1 MADPN
6 RAAARLALVL
16 AQALAT
22 IVVRLRW
29 LVVAVWLAAAAA
41 ATLWLPSLQ
50 EAESAS
56 LADLVPEDAEAVRA
70 AERSTELF
78 SVPLTAQTAVVQRD
92 PGGLGEE
99 AQTRVAERA
108 VTAREER
115 GDGISFA
122 LPLVNTARLVPGSR
136 EDSTT
141 AITFLFFEPGTS
153 IGEETRLARDWAARE
168 AGRPEDALVGVTGS
182 VPARL
187 AQWKEIEGALPWV
200 TVATILLV
208 FAILALNYRAL
219 GAPLVALAGAGVS
232 YLVAVRVAA
241 WVGEQWG
248 VAVPSDVEPIMVVL
262 LLGIVTDYSVFFLSG
277 MRRRLAQGEPPVEAA
292 IGATG
297 QYLPIVAT
305 AGLIV
310 ACGAAA
316 LLAGTL
322 EFFRAFGP
330 GMALTVVVSL
340 AVSLTLVPALMAI
353 GGRATF
359 RPSLPAP
366 APREEPSGN
375 RRRRTETWSESLA
388 QFATSK
394 PVAVVILLGT
404 LAVAAVA
411 SRGLADTELGFT
423 AIRGLPAETEE
434 RRAAL
439 AAGEGF
445 SPGILAPTVLLVEQA
460 SGPLDEQS
468 FAGLQERL
476 AADPGVAAVV
486 GPADEAAREVEGLVV
501 SDAAPAGR
509 FLLVLEDEPHG
520 GPAIE
525 TLDRLRERI
534 DALVADSGFEEARA
548 ALTGETALAAETVDT
563 LTGDLVRIAIAAFA
577 VNLILLMIFLR
588 AVVAPLYLL
597 FASALAFAATLGLT
611 TFVFQTFFGHEEITY
626 YVPFAVAVLLLSL
639 GSDYNVFLVG
649 RIWQEAE
656 HASVRDAVATAAPRA
671 SRTIAIAGLALAFSF
686 ATLAFVQLRE
696 FREFAFAMTVGVL
709 LDAFLVRAVVVP
721 ALVSLFGELSWWPA
735 RRRPAL
741 RPTEEAPPA

>member
-1 MADPN
+1 
-6 RAAARLALVL
+6 VL
-16 AQALAT
+16 AQAFAT

-29 LVVAVWLAAAAA
+29 LVVVLWLTAAAA

-50 EAESAS
+50 AAESAS
-56 LADLVPEDAEAVRA
+56 LSDLVPEDAEAVRA

-78 SVPLTAQTAVVQRD
+78 SVPVTAQTAVVQRN
-92 PGGLGEE
+92 PEGLSED

-115 GDGISFA
+115 GGGISFA

-141 AITFLFFEPGTS
+141 AITFLFLEPGTS
-153 IGEETRLARDWAARE
+153 IGDETRIARDWAARE

-187 AQWKEIEGALPWV
+187 SQWQEIQSALPWV

-208 FAILALNYRAL
+208 FTILALNYRAL
-219 GAPLVALAGAGVS
+219 GAPLVALLGAGVA

-277 MRRRLAQGEPPVEAA
+277 MRRRLAEGASPVEAA

-297 QYLPIVAT
+297 RFLPIVAT

-316 LLAGTL
+316 LLAGQL

-359 RPSLPAP
+359 RPSLPASP
-366 APREEPSGN
+366 PPHAPSAG
-375 RRRRTETWSESLA
+375 RRPRRVETWSESLA
-388 QFATSK
+388 QFAASR
-394 PVAVVILLGT
+394 PVAVVVLLVT
-404 LAVAAVA
+404 LAAAAVA
-411 SRGLADTELGFT
+411 SRGLAETELGFT

-445 SPGILAPTVLLVEQA
+445 APGVLAPTVLLVEQR
-460 SGPLDEQS
+460 SGPLDERS
-468 FAGLQERL
+468 FARLQERL
-476 AADPGVAAVV
+476 ASEPGIAAVV
-486 GPADEAAREVEGLVV
+486 GPADEAAREIEGLVV

-525 TLDRLRERI
+525 TLDRLRDDI
-534 DALVADSGFEEARA
+534 DPLVADSGFEGARA
-548 ALTGETALAAETVDT
+548 AFTGETALAAETVDT
-563 LTGDLVRIAIAAFA
+563 LTDDLVRIAIAAFA

-597 FASALAFAATLGLT
+597 FVSALAFAATLGLT
-611 TFVFQTFFGHEEITY
+611 TFVFQTLLGHDEITY

-656 HASVRDAVATAAPRA
+656 TRSVRDAVATAAPRA

-686 ATLAFVQLRE
+686 ATLAFIPLRE

-709 LDAFLVRAVVVP
+709 LDAFVVRALVVP
-721 ALVSLFGELSWWPA
+721 ALVSLFGELSWWPM
-735 RRRPAL
+735 RRRLSL
-741 RPTEEAPPA
+741 RPTEDAPPA

>member
-1 MADPN
+1 
-6 RAAARLALVL
+6 VL
-16 AQALAT
+16 AQAFAT

-29 LVVAVWLAAAAA
+29 LVVAVWLVAAAA

-78 SVPLTAQTAVVQRD
+78 SVPITAQTAVVQRD
-92 PGGLGEE
+92 PDGLGEE

-153 IGEETRLARDWAARE
+153 IGEETRIARDWAARE
-168 AGRPEDALVGVTGS
+168 AGQPEDALVGVTGS

-187 AQWKEIEGALPWV
+187 AQWQEIEDALPWV

-219 GAPLVALAGAGVS
+219 GAPLVALLGAGVA

-241 WVGEQWG
+241 WVGERWG

-277 MRRRLAQGEPPVEAA
+277 MRRRLAQGEDPVEAA
-292 IGATG
+292 IGATS
-297 QYLPIVAT
+297 QFLPIVAT

-316 LLAGTL
+316 LLAGKL

-353 GGRATF
+353 GGRAIF
-359 RPSLPAP
+359 RPSLSATPP
-366 APREEPSGN
+366 LEEPVV
-375 RRRRTETWSESLA
+375 RRRGRRVETWSESLA

-394 PVAVVILLGT
+394 PVAVVVLLGA
-404 LAVAAVA
+404 LVLAAVA
-411 SRGLADTELGFT
+411 SRGLAETELGFT
-423 AIRGLPAETEE
+423 AIRGLPAEAEE
-434 RRAAL
+434 RQAAV

-445 SPGILAPTVLLVEQA
+445 APGILAPTVLLVEQA
-460 SGPLDEQS
+460 SGSLDEES

-476 AADPGVAAVV
+476 ASEPGIAAVV
-486 GPADEAAREVEGLVV
+486 GPADDAAREVEGLVV

-525 TLDRLRERI
+525 TLDRLREEI
-534 DALVADSGFEEARA
+534 DSLVADSGFEEASA
-548 ALTGETALAAETVDT
+548 AFTGETALAAETVDT

-611 TFVFQTFFGHEEITY
+611 TFVFQTLLGHDEITY

-656 HASVRDAVATAAPRA
+656 RSSVRDAVATAAPRA

-686 ATLAFVQLRE
+686 ATLAFIPLRE

-709 LDAFLVRAVVVP
+709 LDAFLVRALVVP

-735 RRRPAL
+735 RRRLAL

>member
-1 MADPN
+1 M
-6 RAAARLALVL
+6 L
-16 AQALAT
+16 AQAFAT
-22 IVVRLRW
+22 TVVRLRW
-29 LVVAVWLAAAAA
+29 LVVAGWLVAAAA

-50 EAESAS
+50 QAESAS
-56 LADLVPEDAEAVRA
+56 LEDLVPEDAEAVRT

-78 SVPLTAQTAVVQRD
+78 SVPITAQTAVVQRD
-92 PGGLGEE
+92 PDGLSED
-99 AQTRVAERA
+99 AQARVAERA
-108 VTAREER
+108 VAAREES
-115 GDGISFA
+115 GDRIAFA

-141 AITFLFFEPGTS
+141 AITFLFFESGTS
-153 IGEETRLARDWAARE
+153 IGQETEIARDWAARE
-168 AGRPEDALVGVTGS
+168 VAQPEDALVGVTGS

-187 AQWKEIEGALPWV
+187 AQWHEIESALPWV
-200 TVATILLV
+200 TVATIVLV
-208 FAILALNYRAL
+208 FTILALNYRAV
-219 GAPLVALAGAGVS
+219 GAPLVALLGAGAA

-248 VAVPSDVEPIMVVL
+248 VAVPSDIEPILVVL

-277 MRRRLAQGEPPVEAA
+277 MRRRLAAGEPPVEAA

-297 QYLPIVAT
+297 QFLPIVAT

-316 LLAGTL
+316 LLAGQL

-359 RPSLPAP
+359 RPSLAAAP
-366 APREEPSGN
+366 PEERAGRP
-375 RRRRTETWSESLA
+375 RRRAETWPETLA

-394 PVAVVILLGT
+394 PVALVILVFT
-404 LAVAAVA
+404 LAVAALA
-411 SRGLADTELGFT
+411 SRGLAETELGFT
-423 AIRGLPAETEE
+423 AIRGLPADSEE
-434 RRAAL
+434 QRAAL

-445 SPGILAPTVLLVEQA
+445 APGILAPTVLLVEQPD
-460 SGPLDEQS
+460 GPLDERS
-468 FAGLQERL
+468 FARLQERL
-476 AADPGVAAVV
+476 AAEQGIAAVV

-520 GPAIE
+520 GPAID
-525 TLDRLRERI
+525 TLERLREEI
-534 DALVADSGFEEARA
+534 DSLVADSGFGEARA
-548 ALTGETALAAETVDT
+548 AFTGETALAAETVET
-563 LTGDLVRIAIAAFA
+563 LTGDLFRIAIAAFA

-588 AVVAPLYLL
+588 AIVAPLYLL

-611 TFVFQTFFGHEEITY
+611 TFVFQDLLGHDEITY

-656 HASVRDAVATAAPRA
+656 SGSVRDAVATAAPRA

-686 ATLAFVQLRE
+686 ATLAFVPLRE

-709 LDAFLVRAVVVP
+709 LDAFLVRALVVP
-721 ALVSLFGELSWWPA
+721 ALVSLFGEVSWWPA
-735 RRRPAL
+735 RRRLSL
-741 RPTEEAPPA
+741 RPREEAPPA

>member
-1 MADPN
+1 
-6 RAAARLALVL
+6 
-16 AQALAT
+16 
-22 IVVRLRW
+22 
-29 LVVAVWLAAAAA
+29 
-41 ATLWLPSLQ
+41 
-50 EAESAS
+50 
-56 LADLVPEDAEAVRA
+56 
-70 AERSTELF
+70 
-78 SVPLTAQTAVVQRD
+78 
-92 PGGLGEE
+92 
-99 AQTRVAERA
+99 VAERA

-115 GDGISFA
+115 SDGISFA

-153 IGEETRLARDWAARE
+153 IGEETRIARDWAARE
-168 AGRPEDALVGVTGS
+168 AGEPEDALVGVTGS

-187 AQWKEIEGALPWV
+187 SQWQEIEGALPWV

-208 FAILALNYRAL
+208 FTILALNYRAF
-219 GAPLVALAGAGVS
+219 GAPLIALIGAGAA

-277 MRRRLAQGEPPVEAA
+277 MRRRLAEGASPVDAA

-316 LLAGTL
+316 LLAGKL

-330 GMALTVVVSL
+330 GMALTVVVCL

-359 RPSLPAP
+359 RPSLPPNPQPQEP
-366 APREEPSGN
+366 APD
-375 RRRRTETWSESLA
+375 RRAHRVETWSESLA

-394 PVAVVILLGT
+394 PVALIVLLAT
-404 LAVAAVA
+404 LVVAALA
-411 SRGLADTELGFT
+411 SRGLAETELGFT

-445 SPGILAPTVLLVEQA
+445 APGVLAPTVLLVEQE
-460 SGPLDEQS
+460 SGPLDERS
-468 FAGLQERL
+468 FARLQERL
-476 AADPGVAAVV
+476 ASEPGIAAVV
-486 GPADEAAREVEGLVV
+486 GPADDAAREIEGLVV
-501 SDAAPAGR
+501 SDATPAGR

-525 TLDRLRERI
+525 TLDRLRDDI
-534 DALVADSGFEEARA
+534 DPLVGDSGFEGATA
-548 ALTGETALAAETVDT
+548 AFTGETALAAETVDT
-563 LTGDLVRIAIAAFA
+563 LTDDLVRIAVAAFA

-611 TFVFQTFFGHEEITY
+611 TFVFQTLLGHDEITY

-656 HASVRDAVATAAPRA
+656 TRSVRDAVATAAPRA

-686 ATLAFVQLRE
+686 ATLAFIPLRE

-709 LDAFLVRAVVVP
+709 LDAFVVRALVVP

-735 RRRPAL
+735 RRRLSL
-741 RPTEEAPPA
+741 RPTEDAPPA

>member
-1 MADPN
+1 M
-6 RAAARLALVL
+6 
-16 AQALAT
+16 
-22 IVVRLRW
+22 VRLRGLVGAGW
-29 LVVAVWLAAAAA
+29 LVAAAA

-50 EAESAS
+50 QAESAS
-56 LADLVPEDAEAVRA
+56 LEDLVPEDAEAVRT

-78 SVPLTAQTAVVQRD
+78 SVPITAQTAVVQRD
-92 PGGLGEE
+92 PDGLSED
-99 AQTRVAERA
+99 AQARVAERA
-108 VTAREER
+108 VAAREES
-115 GDGISFA
+115 GDRIAFA

-141 AITFLFFEPGTS
+141 AITFLFFESGTS
-153 IGEETRLARDWAARE
+153 IGQETEIARDWAARE
-168 AGRPEDALVGVTGS
+168 VAQPEDALVGVTGS

-187 AQWKEIEGALPWV
+187 AQWHEIESALPWV
-200 TVATILLV
+200 TVATIVLV
-208 FAILALNYRAL
+208 FTILALNYRAV
-219 GAPLVALAGAGVS
+219 GAPLVALLGAGAA

-248 VAVPSDVEPIMVVL
+248 VAVPSDIEPILVVL

-277 MRRRLAQGEPPVEAA
+277 MRRRLAAGEPPVEAA

-297 QYLPIVAT
+297 QFLPIVAT

-316 LLAGTL
+316 LLAGQL

-359 RPSLPAP
+359 RPSLAAAP
-366 APREEPSGN
+366 PEERAGRP
-375 RRRRTETWSESLA
+375 RRRAETWPETLA

-394 PVAVVILLGT
+394 PVALVILVFT
-404 LAVAAVA
+404 LAVAALA
-411 SRGLADTELGFT
+411 SRGLAETELGFT
-423 AIRGLPAETEE
+423 AIRGLPADSEE
-434 RRAAL
+434 QRAAL

-445 SPGILAPTVLLVEQA
+445 APGILAPTVLLVEQPD
-460 SGPLDEQS
+460 GPLDERS
-468 FAGLQERL
+468 FARLQERL
-476 AADPGVAAVV
+476 AAEQGIAAVV

-520 GPAIE
+520 GPAID
-525 TLDRLRERI
+525 TLERLREEI
-534 DALVADSGFEEARA
+534 DSLVADSGFGEARA
-548 ALTGETALAAETVDT
+548 AFTGETALAAETVET
-563 LTGDLVRIAIAAFA
+563 LTGDLFRIAIAAFA

-588 AVVAPLYLL
+588 AIVAPLYLL

-611 TFVFQTFFGHEEITY
+611 TFVFQDLLGHDEITY

-656 HASVRDAVATAAPRA
+656 SGSVRDAVATAAPRA

-686 ATLAFVQLRE
+686 ATLAFVPLRE

-709 LDAFLVRAVVVP
+709 LDAFLVRALVVP
-721 ALVSLFGELSWWPA
+721 ALVSLFGEVSWWPA
-735 RRRPAL
+735 RRRLSL
-741 RPTEEAPPA
+741 RPREEAPPA

>member
-1 MADPN
+1 
-6 RAAARLALVL
+6 VL
-16 AQALAT
+16 AQAFAT

-92 PGGLGEE
+92 PDGLGEE

-115 GDGISFA
+115 GDRISFA
-122 LPLVNTARLVPGSR
+122 LPLVNTARVVPGSR

-153 IGEETRLARDWAARE
+153 IGEETRIARDWAARE

-187 AQWKEIEGALPWV
+187 AQWQEIEGALPWV

-208 FAILALNYRAL
+208 FAILALNYGAL
-219 GAPLVALAGAGVS
+219 GAPLVALLGAGVG

-241 WVGEQWG
+241 WVGERWG

-277 MRRRLAQGEPPVEAA
+277 MRRRLAQGDDPGEAA
-292 IGATG
+292 IGATS
-297 QYLPIVAT
+297 QFLPIVAT

-316 LLAGTL
+316 LLAGKL

-353 GGRATF
+353 GGRAIF
-359 RPSLPAP
+359 RPSLSATPP
-366 APREEPSGN
+366 PEEPAA
-375 RRRRTETWSESLA
+375 RRRGRRVETWSESLA

-394 PVAVVILLGT
+394 PVAVVVLLGT
-404 LAVAAVA
+404 LVLAAVA
-411 SRGLADTELGFT
+411 SRGLAETELGFT
-423 AIRGLPAETEE
+423 AIRGLPAESEE
-434 RRAAL
+434 RQAAV

-445 SPGILAPTVLLVEQA
+445 APGILAPTVLLVEQA
-460 SGPLDEQS
+460 SGPLDEES

-476 AADPGVAAVV
+476 ASEQGIAAVV
-486 GPADEAAREVEGLVV
+486 GPADETAREVEGLVV
-501 SDAAPAGR
+501 ADAAPAGR

-525 TLDRLRERI
+525 TLDRLREEV
-534 DALVADSGFEEARA
+534 DSLVADSGFEEASA
-548 ALTGETALAAETVDT
+548 AFTGETALAAETVDT
-563 LTGDLVRIAIAAFA
+563 LMGDLVRIAIAAFA

-611 TFVFQTFFGHEEITY
+611 TFVFQTLLGHDEITY

-656 HASVRDAVATAAPRA
+656 RSSVRDAVATAAPRA

-686 ATLAFVQLRE
+686 ATLAFIPLLE

-709 LDAFLVRAVVVP
+709 LDAFVVRALVVP

-735 RRRPAL
+735 RRRLAL

>member
-1 MADPN
+1 
-6 RAAARLALVL
+6 VL
-16 AQALAT
+16 AQAFAT

-56 LADLVPEDAEAVRA
+56 LADLVPADAEAVRA
-70 AERSTELF
+70 AERSSELF
-78 SVPLTAQTAVVQRD
+78 SVPLTAQTAVVQRN
-92 PGGLGEE
+92 PIGLSED

-153 IGEETRLARDWAARE
+153 IGEETRIARDWAARE
-168 AGRPEDALVGVTGS
+168 AGRPDDALVGVTGS

-187 AQWKEIEGALPWV
+187 SQWHEIQGALPWV
-200 TVATILLV
+200 TAATILLV
-208 FAILALNYRAL
+208 FGILALNYRAI
-219 GAPLVALAGAGVS
+219 GAPLVALFGAGVA

-277 MRRRLAQGEPPVEAA
+277 MRRRLREGEPPVEAA

-297 QYLPIVAT
+297 QFLPIVAT

-316 LLAGTL
+316 LLAGKL

-330 GMALTVVVSL
+330 GMALTVIVSL

-353 GGRATF
+353 GGRAIF
-359 RPSLPAP
+359 RPSLPPAAP
-366 APREEPSGN
+366 PEDPSDD
-375 RRRRTETWSESLA
+375 RRSRRVETWAESLA
-388 QFATSK
+388 QFATSR
-394 PVAVVILLGT
+394 PVAVVVLLVT
-404 LAVAAVA
+404 LAASAIA
-411 SRGLADTELGFT
+411 SRGLAETELGFT

-445 SPGILAPTVLLVEQA
+445 APGVLAPTVLLVEQA

-468 FAGLQERL
+468 FAGLQERV
-476 AADPGVAAVV
+476 AAEPGIAAVV
-486 GPADEAAREVEGLVV
+486 GPGDEAAREFEGLVV
-501 SDAAPAGR
+501 SEEAPAGR
-509 FLLVLEDEPHG
+509 VLLVLKDEPHG
-520 GPAIE
+520 GPAIG
-525 TLDRLRERI
+525 TLDRLRDEVET
-534 DALVADSGFEEARA
+534 LVADSGFEEASA
-548 ALTGETALAAETVDT
+548 AFTGETALAAETVDT

-588 AVVAPLYLL
+588 AVIAPLYLL

-611 TFVFQTFFGHEEITY
+611 TFVFQTLLGHEEITY

-656 HASVRDAVATAAPRA
+656 TTSVRDAVAIAAPRA

-686 ATLAFVQLRE
+686 ATLAFIPLRE

-709 LDAFLVRAVVVP
+709 LDAFLVRALVVP

-735 RRRPAL
+735 RRRLSL

>member
-1 MADPN
+1 
-6 RAAARLALVL
+6 VL
-16 AQALAT
+16 AQAFAT

-29 LVVAVWLAAAAA
+29 LVVVLWLAAAAA

-56 LADLVPEDAEAVRA
+56 LSDLVPEDAEAVRA

-92 PGGLGEE
+92 PQGLSED

-115 GDGISFA
+115 SDGISFA

-153 IGEETRLARDWAARE
+153 IGEETRIARDWAARE
-168 AGRPEDALVGVTGS
+168 AGEPEDALVGVTGS

-187 AQWKEIEGALPWV
+187 SQWQEIEGALPWV

-208 FAILALNYRAL
+208 FTILALNYRAF
-219 GAPLVALAGAGVS
+219 GAPLIALIGAGAA

-277 MRRRLAQGEPPVEAA
+277 MRRRLAEGASPVDAA

-316 LLAGTL
+316 LLAGKL

-330 GMALTVVVSL
+330 GMALTVVVCL

-359 RPSLPAP
+359 RPSLPPNPQPQEP
-366 APREEPSGN
+366 APD
-375 RRRRTETWSESLA
+375 RRAHRVETWSESLA

-394 PVAVVILLGT
+394 PVALIVLLAT
-404 LAVAAVA
+404 LAVAALA
-411 SRGLADTELGFT
+411 SRGLAETELGFT

-445 SPGILAPTVLLVEQA
+445 APGVLAPTVLLVEQE
-460 SGPLDEQS
+460 SGPLDERS
-468 FAGLQERL
+468 FARLQERL
-476 AADPGVAAVV
+476 ASEPGIAAVV
-486 GPADEAAREVEGLVV
+486 GPADDAAREIEGLVV
-501 SDAAPAGR
+501 SDATPAGR

-525 TLDRLRERI
+525 TLDRLRDDI
-534 DALVADSGFEEARA
+534 DPLVGDSGFEGATA
-548 ALTGETALAAETVDT
+548 AFTGETALAAETVDT
-563 LTGDLVRIAIAAFA
+563 LTDDLVRIAVAAFA

-611 TFVFQTFFGHEEITY
+611 TFVFQTLLGHDEITY

-656 HASVRDAVATAAPRA
+656 TGSVRDAVATAAPRA

-686 ATLAFVQLRE
+686 ATLAFIPLRE

-709 LDAFLVRAVVVP
+709 LDAFVVRALVVP

-735 RRRPAL
+735 RRRLSL
-741 RPTEEAPPA
+741 RPTEDAPPA

>member
-1 MADPN
+1 
-6 RAAARLALVL
+6 
-16 AQALAT
+16 
-22 IVVRLRW
+22 
-29 LVVAVWLAAAAA
+29 
-41 ATLWLPSLQ
+41 
-50 EAESAS
+50 
-56 LADLVPEDAEAVRA
+56 
-70 AERSTELF
+70 
-78 SVPLTAQTAVVQRD
+78 
-92 PGGLGEE
+92 
-99 AQTRVAERA
+99 
-108 VTAREER
+108 
-115 GDGISFA
+115 
-122 LPLVNTARLVPGSR
+122 
-136 EDSTT
+136 
-141 AITFLFFEPGTS
+141 
-153 IGEETRLARDWAARE
+153 
-168 AGRPEDALVGVTGS
+168 VTGS

-187 AQWKEIEGALPWV
+187 SQWQEIEGALPWV

-208 FAILALNYRAL
+208 FTILALNYRAL
-219 GAPLVALAGAGVS
+219 GAPLIPLIGAGAA

-277 MRRRLAQGEPPVEAA
+277 MRRRLAEGASPVDAA

-316 LLAGTL
+316 LLAGKL

-330 GMALTVVVSL
+330 GMALTVVVCL
-340 AVSLTLVPALMAI
+340 AVSLTLIPALMAI

-359 RPSLPAP
+359 RPSLPPNPQPQEP
-366 APREEPSGN
+366 APD
-375 RRRRTETWSESLA
+375 RRAHRVETWSESLA

-394 PVAVVILLGT
+394 PVALIVLLAT
-404 LAVAAVA
+404 LAVAALA
-411 SRGLADTELGFT
+411 SRGLAETELGFT

-445 SPGILAPTVLLVEQA
+445 APGILAPTVLLVEQE
-460 SGPLDEQS
+460 SGPLDERS
-468 FAGLQERL
+468 FARLQERL
-476 AADPGVAAVV
+476 ASEPGIAAVV
-486 GPADEAAREVEGLVV
+486 GPADDAAREIEGLVV
-501 SDAAPAGR
+501 SDATPAGR

-525 TLDRLRERI
+525 TLDRVRDDI
-534 DALVADSGFEEARA
+534 DPLVGDSGFEGATA
-548 ALTGETALAAETVDT
+548 AFTGETALAAETVDT
-563 LTGDLVRIAIAAFA
+563 LTDDLVRIAVAAFA

-611 TFVFQTFFGHEEITY
+611 TFVFQTLLGHDEITY

-656 HASVRDAVATAAPRA
+656 TGSVRDAVATAAPRA

-686 ATLAFVQLRE
+686 ATLAFIPLRE

-709 LDAFLVRAVVVP
+709 LDAFVVRALVVP

-735 RRRPAL
+735 RRRLSL
-741 RPTEEAPPA
+741 RPTEDAPPA